1 MSGSN
6 LNSYLPASEGGR
18 RTSVPS
24 VAAATGASTARAK
37 EAAKEAMSNFS
48 SRFVSS
54 FAELKTAVRERLDDY
69 KEPPPSARSAPAPAP
84 PSRQPSMPQL
94 TPEQRATF
102 FEGLL
107 KQRPMPFEK
116 IKKTCFAEGVPDCSA
131 TPRLRAIAWK
141 LLLGYLPEDRMQW
154 HTFLAMQRLSY
165 QAFFEELN
173 VVPDK
178 EEKAAMEAAGGGDG
192 GGGTGGGGTGGA
204 ADAADPLSPAAAV
217 DPLGGVGGSEG
228 DEKPVGSDCDV
239 QVTSVL
245 GVKAP
250 SSAAPAAGGGGASD
264 AVADPLGAGDSLR
277 EVADELD
284 DSDHPLT
291 STHGSRWLEFHADQD
306 LRFEIKKD
314 VDRTL
319 PDYAFYNTS
328 HREGRVHHAA
338 ISRILFVYAKLNPG
352 IRCVEPPPLRRPSYS
367 PRRLPSPPPSRSL
380 LPPRPGLSYVQG
392 MNEILAPIYYV
403 FCQEIEAAAAD
414 ASGASL
420 KSLGEDSI
428 MPTALEEALKAVEAD
443 AFFCFTNLMAE
454 LRDHFC
460 SKLDHTVIGITAKI
474 TALER
479 LIERLDHQ
487 LSTTL
492 TRLRVSPTFYGFR
505 WITLL
510 MTQEWELPDVL
521 RFFDSLFADPR
532 RDETK
537 SNFLIY
543 FAATMVRP
551 RARSS

>member
-1 MSGSN
+1 MLPRTSTRGPEGTKRGYRPSTNGQKTSFRELQHSARSNRVQKRVVLNARPRLTHLSLLTAALGDSFGMSN
-6 LNSYLPASEGGR
+6 LNSYLPATEGGR
-18 RTSVPS
+18 RSSVPS

-37 EAAKEAMSNFS
+37 EAMSAFS

-69 KEPPPSARSAPAPAP
+69 KEPPPSARSAPTPAP

-192 GGGTGGGGTGGA
+192 DGGGGGGGIGGA

-228 DEKPVGSDCDV
+228 DDKPVGSDCDA

-245 GVKAP
+245 GMKAP
-250 SSAAPAAGGGGASD
+250 SSAAPAAAAAGASD

-284 DSDHPLT
+284 DADHPLT

-352 IRCVEPPPLRRPSYS
+352 IRCATLPRPS
-367 PRRLPSPPPSRSL
+367 
-380 LPPRPGLSYVQG
+380 
-392 MNEILAPIYYV
+392 
-403 FCQEIEAAAAD
+403 
-414 ASGASL
+414 
-420 KSLGEDSI
+420 
-428 MPTALEEALKAVEAD
+428 
-443 AFFCFTNLMAE
+443 
-454 LRDHFC
+454 
-460 SKLDHTVIGITAKI
+460 
-474 TALER
+474 
-479 LIERLDHQ
+479 
-487 LSTTL
+487 
-492 TRLRVSPTFYGFR
+492 
-505 WITLL
+505 
-510 MTQEWELPDVL
+510 L
-521 RFFDSLFADPR
+521 RF
-532 RDETK
+532 
-537 SNFLIY
+537 
-543 FAATMVRP
+543 RP
-551 RARSS
+551 RL